1 MGSDIWD
8 DLNPRLNE
16 VLVMTN
22 CLENGDKALYERCFL
37 ECSCNFSNCCVN
49 CSSFILNGSIMPEAR
64 SPAAV
69 NNYCCAKKV
78 VFYTC

>member
-22 CLENGDKALYERCFL
+22 CLENGDKPLYERFFWNAAAIFL
-37 ECSCNFSNCCVN
+37 TA
-49 CSSFILNGSIMPEAR
+49 L
-64 SPAAV
+64 
-69 NNYCCAKKV
+69 
-78 VFYTC
+78 